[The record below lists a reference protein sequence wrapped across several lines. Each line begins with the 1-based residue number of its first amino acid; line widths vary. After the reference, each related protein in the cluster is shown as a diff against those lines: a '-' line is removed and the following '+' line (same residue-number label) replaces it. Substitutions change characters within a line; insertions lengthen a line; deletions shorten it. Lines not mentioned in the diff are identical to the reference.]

1 MTAARSFDGAGVR
14 LAGQAGRLA
23 LAPHRLAG
31 EGAAQEPAA
40 QAIRGHA
47 HIGSAIEG
55 DWSEPARTSLS
66 HPLRIDEV
74 SAGPGNGCIGLCICP
89 GKCGASLMG
98 QRWQRDLALDLDV
111 VQRWRPDAVVTLV
124 EPHELEMLGVAALG
138 EQVQARRIEWH
149 HLPIVDV
156 RPPDQRF
163 ERGWGLVGDMLT
175 DLVGGGGRVL
185 VHCRGGLGR
194 AGTVAARMLVELDWG
209 VNEAVA
215 HVRRARPGA
224 IETQEQLQY
233 VLNLRSRVRR
243 RNAAG
248 GHPR

>member
-111 VQRWRPDAVVTLV
+111 VQRWRPDAVVTLEIAENV
-124 EPHELEMLGVAALG
+124 
-138 EQVQARRIEWH
+138 RIK
-149 HLPIVDV
+149 VN
-156 RPPDQRF
+156 
-163 ERGWGLVGDMLT
+163 RG
-175 DLVGGGGRVL
+175 
-185 VHCRGGLGR
+185 
-194 AGTVAARMLVELDWG
+194 
-209 VNEAVA
+209 AVA
-215 HVRRARPGA
+215 GSAADADKQAPA
-224 IETQEQLQY
+224 K
-233 VLNLRSRVRR
+233 
-243 RNAAG
+243 AG
-248 GHPR
+248 G